1 VTGRSDIGRWD
12 LQRGQA
18 QDEPAGLETKLS
30 KFATEM
36 GGAVLSALGYNN
48 KADFVKKKLYVL
60 RNYP

>member
-1 VTGRSDIGRWD
+1 MGHAIGALERLD
-12 LQRGQA
+12 T
-18 QDEPAGLETKLS
+18 LETKLS